1 MKEGL
6 YMVIVGIPAILTAY
20 GPFILLLMMGYQ
32 LKRLKRWVATYAF
45 YRIIQKKS
53 DDLGEHRWL
62 FKDMDLTDEKKIL
75 SKVLSSLF
83 LLFLVM
89 FGSVVLL
96 FYYLLLL
103 DVTFKCD
110 PGDNKQDCFKY
121 MLFNLETFKNFS
133 REAVDCNSAAAKNG
147 TVAVMCYKIVFNF
160 GLAAGASY
168 GSFQITMVFLNVA
181 SAAMLMIKRAK
192 TICKI
197 RVFLIGLFLALVAA
211 FNVVVIAQV
220 PINSDNLVFSF
231 QGMVS
236 VLTGFLFMFGIPWKK
251 LIALKVVESQ
261 PTRARRLRAVPP
273 FQATSEEQ
281 GRRAEQENQKEKEVQ
296 KKQRSRKEKRSR
308 EEVLQNPD
316 VDVV

>member
-1 MKEGL
+1 
-6 YMVIVGIPAILTAY
+6 
-20 GPFILLLMMGYQ
+20 
-32 LKRLKRWVATYAF
+32 
-45 YRIIQKKS
+45 
-53 DDLGEHRWL
+53 
-62 FKDMDLTDEKKIL
+62 
-75 SKVLSSLF
+75 
-83 LLFLVM
+83 
-89 FGSVVLL
+89 
-96 FYYLLLL
+96 
-103 DVTFKCD
+103 
-110 PGDNKQDCFKY
+110 
-121 MLFNLETFKNFS
+121 
-133 REAVDCNSAAAKNG
+133 
-147 TVAVMCYKIVFNF
+147 MCYKIVFNF

-181 SAAMLMIKRAK
+181 SAAMLMIKQAR

-197 RVFLIGLFLALVAA
+197 RVFLVGLFLALVAA

-251 LIALKVVESQ
+251 LIALKGAESE

-281 GRRAEQENQKEKEVQ
+281 ENQKDKEVQ

-316 VDVV
+316 VDAV